1 MLISSIVPTE
11 FLNIYY
17 SFEVM
22 HYDCF
27 NRWFGN
33 PKKKIYQKG
42 GRTMEE
48 VGIFALGFGLTFG
61 VLAIAE
67 HIADEF

>member
-1 MLISSIVPTE
+1 
-11 FLNIYY
+11 
-17 SFEVM
+17 
-22 HYDCF
+22 
-27 NRWFGN
+27 
-33 PKKKIYQKG
+33 
-42 GRTMEE
+42 MEE